1 MPEGAQRIVL
11 LGVDEAG
18 NETTTAVIPVT
29 RDELRRREAEARAE
43 EERKQRLQEEARARE
58 DASRAREAAEKRRRE
73 DERRRLEESRGRVF
87 SKAELEFIKASKE
100 TAAAEARAW
109 LKARGD
115 SPTYRTLSSIVA
127 WSAATPKDQDAAVK
141 DVGRRLGE
149 DWQHVET
156 LTRVLEGFGLRTATF
171 LHKPT
176 GLRFQ
181 LVPGALF
188 KQIWWSIR

>member
-1 MPEGAQRIVL
+1 MTERI
-11 LGVDEAG
+11 D
-18 NETTTAVIPVT
+18 I
-29 RDELRRREAEARAE
+29 
-43 EERKQRLQEEARARE
+43 
-58 DASRAREAAEKRRRE
+58 
-73 DERRRLEESRGRVF
+73 
-87 SKAELEFIKASKE
+87 
-100 TAAAEARAW
+100 AW

-188 KQIWWSIR
+188 KQIWWANPEVAFVHSMLLTLSYCPDAERTPSQRLHEPHSCP